1 MLTLTQTITDP
12 ELGAAP
18 FTVLRSFY
26 RQSAGEKIF
35 DHLEEYETFGSV
47 HPAKMEDLQ
56 LLPEEYRSEQVL
68 VFHSPVPLSLGS
80 QLTDTTFT
88 APDRILYQFVHWLVI
103 SVRDWSSF
111 GFCKAYAVRI
121 KGET

>member
-1 MLTLTQTITDP
+1 MLNLTPVITDP

-18 FTVLRSFY
+18 FSVLRSFY
-26 RQSAGEKIF
+26 RQSAGEKVF

-47 HPAKMEDLQ
+47 HPAKMEELQ
-56 LLPEEYRSEQVL
+56 LLPEEYRSKQVL
-68 VFHSPVPLSLGS
+68 VFHSPVPLSLGIK
-80 QLTDTTFT
+80 LTDTTFT
-88 APDRILYQFVHWLVI
+88 APDRILYQFVHWQVI

-111 GFCKAYAVRI
+111 GFCKAYAVRV